1 MRTLVRSRELGPAHD
16 GEGITIGFVVAEF
29 HRELAADMLAR
40 AQDRAK
46 QARCKLGPVLRI
58 AGTFD
63 APLPCEWLLEQDAV
77 DAVVCIGAVVKGETM
92 HDEVITHST
101 AQTLQALAL
110 EYDKPIGLAITGPG
124 MTMEQAQERVDA
136 GAHAVDA
143 VLRVIEAWR
152 ELND

>member
-1 MRTLVRSRELGPAHD
+1 MARSHEPGAPRD
-16 GEGITIGFVVAEF
+16 GDGITVAFVVADF
-29 HRELAADMLAR
+29 HADITGEMLTR
-40 AQDRAK
+40 AQDRAR
-46 QARCKLGPVLRI
+46 QSRCKLGPVLRV
-58 AGTFD
+58 AGTYD
-63 APLPCEWLLEQDAV
+63 MPLPCEWLLEQDGV

-110 EYDKPIGLAITGPG
+110 EYDKPVGLAITGPG
-124 MTMEQAQERVDA
+124 MTHDQAKARVDA